1 MDNNEILITGNTAKW
16 VLPLSQGEVL
26 GSYSGAFEF
35 KCYLTPTQMLEAG
48 REYRSLLGNLPE
60 YASEK
65 EKNISFALV
74 ELKYRIIKSPPFW
87 TATLQDSGYA
97 GNIPD
102 LNIIVMVLEKAMIA
116 ESMFQERLQKEKES
130 LLDSTIRSAEALADK
145 KNRGEE

>member
-1 MDNNEILITGNTAKW
+1 
-16 VLPLSQGEVL
+16 
-26 GSYSGAFEF
+26 
-35 KCYLTPTQMLEAG
+35 LEAG